1 MKSADFC
8 LFYLIYIAREVY
20 LVETIVS
27 IIFNERRS
35 RLVNVTEEFKK
46 ELGERIK
53 HLRELHDY
61 SLEEVSQKAGIHRT
75 TFGKIERGEREP
87 SISIAL
93 RIADALDVTI
103 TELVNP
109 ESFRTPEEN
118 HVIED
123 ADIYDEVP
131 FDDTAI
137 LRGIERAYE
146 NLDTIDF
153 AFQRRG
159 VEPLAE
165 QFDEYSAL
173 STVIGEF
180 FASGVAEASEGI
192 YEVNAGDFPDLI
204 STDSKSDAPG
214 IEIKV
219 AMETNMPKGHL
230 PKPGLYLS
238 IRYVLADRD
247 GNYERGTRKDT
258 AWIWEVR
265 MGEIE
270 EGQFN
275 KSDTEGDSGK
285 TATFSADALWDFD
298 CVYLNPNLMPYSRYK
313 DKEALSLVDDQM
325 TL

>member
-1 MKSADFC
+1 MS
-8 LFYLIYIAREVY
+8 
-20 LVETIVS
+20 
-27 IIFNERRS
+27 
-35 RLVNVTEEFKK
+35 EEFKT
-46 ELGERIK
+46 ELGRRIK
-53 HLRELHDY
+53 ELRELHES
-61 SLEEVSQKAGIHRT
+61 SLEEISEKADIHRT
-75 TFGKIERGEREP
+75 TLGKIERGEREP
-87 SISIAL
+87 SVSIAV

-109 ESFRTPEEN
+109 ESFRTPKEEY
-118 HVIED
+118 VIED

-131 FDDTAI
+131 FDSSAI
-137 LRGIERAYE
+137 LLGIERAYE

-153 AFQRRG
+153 AFKRRG

-180 FASGVAEASEGI
+180 FASGVAEASDGL
-192 YEVNAGDFPDLI
+192 YEVNAGNFPDLI
-204 STDSKSDAPG
+204 STGKQSGVPG

-219 AMETNMPKGHL
+219 AMENNMPKGHL
-230 PKPGLYLS
+230 PKPGMYVTL
-238 IRYVLADRD
+238 RYVLADRE

-265 MGEIE
+265 MGEME
-270 EGQFN
+270 PDQFN

-285 TATFSADALWDFD
+285 TATFSADALWGFD
-298 CVYLNPNLMPYSRYK
+298 CVYLNPEMMPYSRYK
-313 DKEALSLVDDQM
+313 DKKALSSVQNQT